1 MRKIHR
7 IEFKNDQKEELL
19 PGYSP
24 DFPYIA
30 SLVDTD
36 HMVSQLTPWHWHR
49 EVELFYIVHGTLEYF
64 TPKGSVL
71 VPAGSGGLVNS
82 NVLHM
87 TRPRGSTNCIN
98 MLHIF
103 DPVLVSGSA
112 HSRIDQKYVAPLTA
126 CPGLEL
132 ILLNPDQ
139 EAHRPLL
146 ELLRQSF
153 QLSEEEYAYEIRLRF
168 ALSQI
173 WCGLLDISKP
183 YLDTGEQGKRRSDE
197 KLKLMLAFIRDH
209 YQERLSVSGI
219 AASAYISE
227 RECYRAFKTTLRTT
241 PLEYLKNVRL
251 QAACQMLADG
261 RESVTFISHSCG
273 LGSSSYFGKTFRSQM
288 GCTPLEYRRKWQ
300 DRNINGQN

>member
-36 HMVSQLTPWHWHR
+36 HMDSPLTPWHWHR

-64 TPKGSVL
+64 TPRGSVL
-71 VPAGSGGLVNS
+71 IHEGCGGLINS

-87 TRPRGSTNCIN
+87 TRPRGGTNCVN

-103 DPVLVSGSA
+103 DPVLVSGGV
-112 HSRIDQKYVAPLTA
+112 HSRIDQKYVAPLIS
-126 CPGLEL
+126 CSSLEL
-132 ILLNPDQ
+132 IRLNPDQ

-146 ELLRQSF
+146 ELLRRSF
-153 QLSEEEYAYEIRLRF
+153 QLSDEEYAYEIRLRSI
-168 ALSQI
+168 LSQI
-173 WCGLLDISKP
+173 WCGLLDISRP
-183 YLDTGEQGKRRSDE
+183 SLNTGEQVKHRSDE
-197 KLKLMLAFIRDH
+197 KVKLMLAYIRDH
-209 YQERLSVSGI
+209 YQERLSISDI
-219 AASAYISE
+219 AASAFISE
-227 RECYRAFKTTLRTT
+227 RECFRAFKNTLRTT

-261 RESVTFISHSCG
+261 QEPITFISHSCG
-273 LGSSSYFGKTFRSQM
+273 LGSSSYFGKTFRGQM

-300 DRNINGQN
+300 DRNINGRN